1 MKKSNIQL
9 VVMQDGN
16 DAVIILK
23 NFAKDE
29 EAIKTLYERA
39 GKIADTLLM
48 DAVEAEPSAP
58 IPDIDT
64 SEIVIPE
71 GNYAGKKPIELTE
84 ELKDKGYKALS
95 GLVNRR
101 FDDSR
106 VNLAIKREMTR
117 YIKWRFG
124 NIQDAAKYANALS
137 DGQCNAFLVMF
148 DAALTDIQKDD
159 IARKV
164 GFISYDD
171 AMDFASEQD
180 KKLIIQMMINT
191 WK

>member
-64 SEIVIPE
+64 SEVVIPD

-180 KKLIIQMMINT
+180 KKLIIQMMIDT

>member
-64 SEIVIPE
+64 SEVVIPE

-180 KKLIIQMMINT
+180 KKLIIQMMIDT